1 MYTIYL
7 ENFAIRSAPC
17 HWIFLISRTILRWSS
32 LCCRRVSRVE
42 STTSFVTV
50 STTFF
55 PLVINLHFFRLA
67 MSISIGFLPRN
78 LSNKYI
84 REGGFEQQ
92 LIFSSSSSFWEGE
105 FKQQLQLFF
114 SSSSSFWTF
123 IWNTMLKKEVEL
135 DLLFYL
141 VPLGRFLVVHFQSH
155 WSRKL

>member
-1 MYTIYL
+1 MYNIYL

-17 HWIFLISRTILRWSS
+17 NWIFLISRTILRWSS
-32 LCCRRVSRVE
+32 LFFRRVSRVE
-42 STTSFVTV
+42 STTSLVTV

-135 DLLFYL
+135 SLLFHL